1 MTTASASAW
10 HWYRVSTGNQDADG
24 QHAEK
29 QVPEVEAHSAA
40 RGYVHAPE
48 HTSTI
53 QGGSA
58 FKGSKKFDAE
68 WARVL
73 DAFKAGRVSV
83 LVVWALNRL
92 DRKLSAT
99 RLVQEVQGLGGTV
112 EFVTQPALTRDSM
125 GGRISF
131 NVMEEI
137 AHEES
142 TQKALA
148 KHRDNNQKRELGYV
162 TGAIPWGFTP
172 TGIKDHKV
180 PVVTPTAARY
190 MPGVYRYVIEGW
202 TLGRIAS
209 WLESEGVPAPGRGV
223 EDVADASWY
232 PRTVGSLV
240 KNTCWRG
247 SIFNGRKFL
256 RFEWSGADNANRAVY
271 GDLCYIAVPPVV
283 DAATWARANAN
294 LAARPSCTTR
304 GAAPKALLASVIYCP
319 LCGGRSPM
327 YLSRDRYRCTG
338 RGGVRT
344 RVGCGNNVP
353 VAVADALADAAMSKQ
368 TAHLTAPAPYADP
381 TADERRRQELLDSI
395 DRLDKS
401 DLTAFMARVGEIQ
414 AECDALGTAPSVPP
428 AVVELAETYAGRWA
442 EQSEAERGGWLR
454 SAGVRMYAAQSASV
468 AVFAAE
474 LASRTDYTRSAAV
487 HGLETADGVTLAAF
501 FGVLG

>member
-10 HWYRVSTGNQDADG
+10 HWYRVSTGNQDAEG

-29 QVPEVEAHSAA
+29 QIPEVEAHSAS

-58 FKGSKKFDAE
+58 FKGSKKFDEE

-73 DAFKAGRVSV
+73 TAFRAGRVNV

-148 KHRDNNQKRELGYV
+148 KHRDNNQKRDLGYV
-162 TGAIPWGFTP
+162 TGAIPWGWTP
-172 TGIKDHKV
+172 TGPKDHKV

-190 MPGVYRYVIEGW
+190 MPDVYRYVIEGW

-209 WLESEGVPAPGRGV
+209 WLEAEGVPAPGRGV
-223 EDVADASWY
+223 ADGVPTSWY

-247 SIFNGRKFL
+247 SIFNGRRFL
-256 RFEWSGADNANRAVY
+256 RLEWSGADNANRAVY
-271 GDLCYIAVPPVV
+271 GDACYIAVPPVV
-283 DAATWARANAN
+283 GAATWARANAN

-304 GAAPKALLASVIYCP
+304 GAAPKAMLASVIYCP

-338 RGGVRT
+338 RGGVKT

-353 VAVADALADAAMSKQ
+353 VSVADALADAAMSKQ
-368 TAHLTAPAPYADP
+368 SAHLTQTAYVPP
-381 TADERRRQELLDSI
+381 TDNETRERELLDSI

-401 DLTAFMARVGEIQ
+401 DLTAFMARVAEIQ
-414 AECDALGTAPSVPP
+414 AEIAALGTAPAAPP
-428 AVVELAETYAGRWA
+428 PVVELPETYAGRWA
-442 EQSEAERGGWLR
+442 EQTEAERGSWLR
-454 SAGVRMYAAQSASV
+454 SAGVRMYAACSPSV

-474 LASRTDYTRSAAV
+474 LASRTDYTRSKAQ
-487 HGLETADGVTLAAF
+487 HGLETAQGVTLAAF